1 MTFIEPVHS
10 QVGLAFSIVG
20 LVLVVP
26 PTFLFKQ
33 YFRYFDHLQFAFLY
47 WMVRYEGEYL

>member
-33 YFRYFDHLQFAFLY
+33 YFRYFDHLQLALLY
-47 WMVRYEGEYL
+47 WKKRCEDEYL